1 MPILKIPD
9 GLLEQAGLTEHEAIV
24 EFACRLFDAGK
35 LTLWSAAKLAGL
47 DRGAMEDA
55 LMARGIAIYRPQE
68 ADLAEDLAVL
78 KRLGG

>member
-24 EFACRLFDAGK
+24 EFAGRLFDAGK

-47 DRGAMEDA
+47 DRGGMEDA
-55 LMARGIAIYRPQE
+55 LMERRIAIYRPQE
-68 ADLAEDLAVL
+68 ADLAQDLGTL
-78 KRLGG
+78 ERMGG